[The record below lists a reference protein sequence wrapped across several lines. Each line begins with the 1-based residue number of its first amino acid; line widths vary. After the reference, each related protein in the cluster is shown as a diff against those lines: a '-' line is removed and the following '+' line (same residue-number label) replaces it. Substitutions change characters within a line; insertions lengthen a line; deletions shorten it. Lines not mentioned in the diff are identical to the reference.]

1 MLCFETIWAQQ
12 GVFLG
17 AMASSR
23 MSWNALTLM
32 PALPPR
38 LHVGSGSVPLLW
50 PQSQPL
56 ALSLGLML
64 GNVVQAGATCY
75 SPLCQCF
82 RGRKLHVMMPLLKMG
97 KVKWESRMFWVE
109 RSAIAD
115 WIAKNRLPWQPFT
128 TFVVRFGASTKQP
141 KTAFFGEYRTWL
153 NMVVQK
159 GALQVV
165 VATAALVP
173 PAAMVAVLKQNRH
186 PPTLAV
192 ILETSMSTRGTFKAG
207 PVNVCHLT
215 LMSLLIHSF
224 NVGSHPGIQVCREAF
239 CKLLGIGSWR
249 LVRTRRAFQGEDLR
263 KYGILSLKYTTLWE
277 TQCALWKLFE
287 VTLKFLGNVVSRTN
301 HAAASVLSF
310 LEKMY
315 WSLGETLPHEPLVHV
330 LWNPPFMYFASF
342 PPIII
347 KSHSKVENSW
357 SWKAIG
363 NWTRKG
369 TTSSIAARLC
379 VGKWLVEISVE
390 PGTWSA
396 HPPVPSSW
404 HLFWFVPP
412 LCQLSI
418 CKEPESVFSINILPG
433 VGIKWMEKGPQVP
446 ACQSAHRLHHMPE
459 VEGQGEAC
467 QRCVRACPRSWQI
480 DETFDWTIHGQIN
493 LLVLQDKGKTRYGHL
508 NCHYWFYGSCEICG
522 AAVFGQSYTKRCSK
536 SESAILRSNSKHHTR
551 EDDLRSD
558 CWRRRGYRIFMG
570 FRGTEP
576 FTGFRLLPSTKKRM
590 VLAYSSQN
598 FCGQHS
604 EGH

>member
-1 MLCFETIWAQQ
+1 MFVRFVLSSFNWWTLALHEIIFQLMFGVGTKELHQLAGNVTWCQWTTFFKMFINLLGKPVIWSNFHSAKPNYFWGYALQVGRCSIPDCDGSMWREEICTESPEPKGSSVTWTWQQHSLQKNVITESSNLSICEILVAWIAKLQNKTGVKLLFMLCFETIWAQQ

-38 LHVGSGSVPLLW
+38 LHVGSGGVPLLW

-82 RGRKLHVMMPLLKMG
+82 RGRKLHVMIPLLKMG
-97 KVKWESRMFWVE
+97 KVKRESRMFWVE

-115 WIAKNRLPWQPFT
+115 WIAKNRLPSQPFT

-165 VATAALVP
+165 VATAAPHLVP

-186 PPTLAV
+186 PPTLAA

-277 TQCALWKLFE
+277 TQCTLWK
-287 VTLKFLGNVVSRTN
+287 
-301 HAAASVLSF
+301 
-310 LEKMY
+310 
-315 WSLGETLPHEPLVHV
+315 
-330 LWNPPFMYFASF
+330 F
-342 PPIII
+342 P
-347 KSHSKVENSW
+347 
-357 SWKAIG
+357 
-363 NWTRKG
+363 
-369 TTSSIAARLC
+369 
-379 VGKWLVEISVE
+379 
-390 PGTWSA
+390 
-396 HPPVPSSW
+396 
-404 HLFWFVPP
+404 
-412 LCQLSI
+412 
-418 CKEPESVFSINILPG
+418 
-433 VGIKWMEKGPQVP
+433 
-446 ACQSAHRLHHMPE
+446 
-459 VEGQGEAC
+459 
-467 QRCVRACPRSWQI
+467 
-480 DETFDWTIHGQIN
+480 
-493 LLVLQDKGKTRYGHL
+493 
-508 NCHYWFYGSCEICG
+508 
-522 AAVFGQSYTKRCSK
+522 
-536 SESAILRSNSKHHTR
+536 
-551 EDDLRSD
+551 
-558 CWRRRGYRIFMG
+558 
-570 FRGTEP
+570 
-576 FTGFRLLPSTKKRM
+576 
-590 VLAYSSQN
+590 
-598 FCGQHS
+598 
-604 EGH
+604 